1 MHTPEALQASI
12 CVHASP
18 SLQLVC
24 CWQFPIPSHFPVL
37 PQAVLDFVQVVVLAR
52 GTPPTGIGEQV
63 PNLSFGRMQLSQSP
77 VQALLQHTPSAVH

>member
-1 MHTPEALQASI
+1 MQDALDTLDPEAEIETAR
-12 CVHASP
+12 A
-18 SLQLVC
+18 LVARKK
-24 CWQFPIPSHFPVL
+24 L
-37 PQAVLDFVQVVVLAR
+37 VLDFVQVVVLAR